1 VKWLKEIL
9 NFFFPEGCKIC
20 QKPLNNNE
28 VLVCSKCLSALPFI
42 KIHCLKCGNPLDETL
57 KEYLKNNNI
66 SYCSYCEKQKLYFDK
81 AVVCFFYKP
90 PVSDWINEVK
100 FGKNFSL
107 AYKLGILLK
116 MILKEKIPKVD
127 LTIPLPLSLKRL
139 RERGFNQSFLIT
151 WGFLGKRPSE
161 KILKRIVHTKPQAEL
176 SQKER
181 WKNVKNAFL
190 ASDVVK
196 GKSILVID
204 DVMTT
209 GATLNEAAKA
219 LKNKGANKVYV
230 VALARSSLT

>member
-1 VKWLKEIL
+1 VKWLKDIL
-9 NFFFPEGCKIC
+9 NFLFPENCKIC
-20 QKPLNNNE
+20 QRPLNKNE
-28 VLVCSKCLSALPFI
+28 VLVCSKCFDTLPFI

-57 KEYLKNNNI
+57 KDYLKNDNI
-66 SYCSYCEKQKLYFDK
+66 SYCSYCEKRILYFDK
-81 AVVCFFYKP
+81 AVACFFYKS

-107 AYKLGILLK
+107 GYKLGILLK
-116 MILKEKIPKVD
+116 IVLKKKIPKVD
-127 LTIPLPLSLKRL
+127 LTIPLPLSSKRL

-151 WGFLGKRPSE
+151 WGFLGKKPSG
-161 KILKRIVHTKPQAEL
+161 KILKRIVHTKPQTEL

-190 ASDVVK
+190 ASKTVK
-196 GKSILVID
+196 DKSILVID

-219 LKNKGANKVYV
+219 LKKEGARKVYV
-230 VALARSSLT
+230 ITLARSSLT